1 MHNYI
6 VDFDIVV
13 AQVMFD
19 NYQEI
24 VEQELFVP

>member
-1 MHNYI
+1 MYNCI

-13 AQVMFD
+13 QLMSD

>member
-1 MHNYI
+1 MYNHI
-6 VDFDIVV
+6 VGFDIVG
-13 AQVMFD
+13 QLMFG

>member
-1 MHNYI
+1 MYNHI

-13 AQVMFD
+13 QIMFD